1 MDKDFENAL
10 IAVVKDVVSD
20 IDHTIE
26 LSKEL
31 SRMGFDEIGEALIL
45 ADENNLDLLCASH
58 HRLITE
64 ANINLQNKGDSK

>member
-1 MDKDFENAL
+1 MNKDFENAL

-20 IDHTIE
+20 IDYTIK

-45 ADENNLDLLCASH
+45 ADENNLDLFCASH
-58 HRLITE
+58 HRLIME
-64 ANINLQNKGDSK
+64 ANLNLQNRGV

>member
-45 ADENNLDLLCASH
+45 ADENNLDLLCASFVD
-58 HRLITE
+58 LIME
-64 ANINLQNKGDSK
+64 ANTNLQNRGV